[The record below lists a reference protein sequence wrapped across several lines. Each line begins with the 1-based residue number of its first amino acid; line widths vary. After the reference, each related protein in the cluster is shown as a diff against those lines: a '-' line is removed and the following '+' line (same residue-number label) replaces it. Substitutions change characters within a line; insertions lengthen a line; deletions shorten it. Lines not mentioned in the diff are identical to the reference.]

1 MDMSIVAIIGGGS
14 WGTALSL
21 ILGRK
26 GHGVRLW
33 VFEEELVELINR
45 ERRNP
50 LYLPEFELPSNVQ
63 ATKSLRD
70 SLRDAQIVLTAVPS
84 HHCRSVYEAMRPFL
98 SADMVFVSG
107 TKGIEN
113 ETSLRMSEVIEAV
126 VGTSFQPRV
135 AVISGPS
142 FAREV
147 AQGHPTAIV
156 VGSRDS
162 EVARCIQ
169 EEFSG
174 PSLRLYSNSDV
185 VGVDLGGAVTT
196 TVAIAAGVCSGLGFG
211 ANSMAA
217 LITRGLAEMT
227 RLAVACGGQGET
239 MAGLAGMGDLVLT
252 CTGELSR
259 NRWVGV
265 QLGRGQKLEDV
276 VGGMRMVA
284 EGILTTRATLAL
296 ARKHHVSM
304 PITEQMNQVLY
315 HGKNP
320 RDAMRELMERP
331 LTRE

>member
-1 MDMSIVAIIGGGS
+1 MKTIAIIGGGS

-21 ILGRK
+21 ILGKK
-26 GHGVRLW
+26 GHRVRLW

-50 LYLPEFELPSNVQ
+50 LYLPEFELPANVE
-63 ATKSLRD
+63 ATKLLQD
-70 SLRDAQIVLTAVPS
+70 SLRDAQIVLTVVPS

-98 SADMVFVSG
+98 KADMVFVSA

-113 ETSLRMSEVIEAV
+113 ETLLRMSEVIEAV

-147 AQGHPTAIV
+147 ARGDPTAIV
-156 VGSRDS
+156 VSSRDS
-162 EVARCIQ
+162 EVVRWVQ
-169 EEFSG
+169 EELSL

-185 VGVDLGGAVTT
+185 VGVELGGAVKN
-196 TVAIAAGVCSGLGFG
+196 VIAIAAGVCKGLGFG

-227 RLAVACGGQGET
+227 RLAVACGGQRET
-239 MAGLAGMGDLVLT
+239 MAGLSGMGDLVLT

-259 NRWVGV
+259 NRSVGV

-276 VGGMRMVA
+276 IGGMRMVA
-284 EGILTTRATLAL
+284 EGILTTPASLAL
-296 ARKHHVSM
+296 ARKHRVEM
-304 PITEQMNQVLY
+304 PITQQMDQVLH
-315 HGKNP
+315 HGKSP
-320 RDAMRELMERP
+320 RDAIRELMERP
-331 LTRE
+331 LTSE